1 MRIRKDKKN
10 QTISDFQ
17 SITADESFSRFNNK
31 NKHQAVEPIYTPEF
45 IQKCVDYNNS
55 ILEKK
60 FGKLFVVHRIDRGGP
75 NIASLFTLNS
85 NLSYKDFLN
94 EDYGY
99 LLLGAFDIDAVLP
112 KTPQI
117 YEKFI

>member
-1 MRIRKDKKN
+1 MY
-10 QTISDFQ
+10 
-17 SITADESFSRFNNK
+17 E
-31 NKHQAVEPIYTPEF
+31 
-45 IQKCVDYNNS
+45 
-55 ILEKK
+55 
-60 FGKLFVVHRIDRGGP
+60 GGP